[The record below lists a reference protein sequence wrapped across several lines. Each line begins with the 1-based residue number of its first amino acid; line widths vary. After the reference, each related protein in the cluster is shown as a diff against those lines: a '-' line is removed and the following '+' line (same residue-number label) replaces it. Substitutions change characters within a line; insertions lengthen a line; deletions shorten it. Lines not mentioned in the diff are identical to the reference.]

1 MPGISNKD
9 WILGHMEAL
18 PFVQWDRFTHDTW
31 FDEAETVSVYG
42 WIYREDDYKDFV
54 LIRFWPQMEEFVF
67 TTSSEK
73 YSTIIQERLLGHSDD
88 HNHCKRVENHF
99 DLENMVETQ

>member
-9 WILGHMEAL
+9 WILGHMETL

-73 YSTIIQERLLGHSDD
+73 YILQSSKSACSATVMITTTVSAWKTTST
-88 HNHCKRVENHF
+88 
-99 DLENMVETQ
+99 